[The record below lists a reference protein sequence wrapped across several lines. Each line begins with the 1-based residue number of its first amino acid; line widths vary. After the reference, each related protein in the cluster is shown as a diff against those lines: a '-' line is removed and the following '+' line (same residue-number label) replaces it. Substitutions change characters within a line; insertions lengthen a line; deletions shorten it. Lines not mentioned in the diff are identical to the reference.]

1 MNKGV
6 VGGTPATARGTR
18 AIPQDFVLGGVA
30 RNFKNSV
37 EMRPER
43 IGVDFGLRL
52 NGVGLIYLSNR

>member
-30 RNFKNSV
+30 RNFKNGE
-37 EMRPER
+37 EMH
-43 IGVDFGLRL
+43 
-52 NGVGLIYLSNR
+52 VGGIWWLILDCA